1 LKLMTH
7 DQWWESPVK
16 ACLCDRCGSALAT
29 VCLGLL
35 WAVTLPAI
43 IALCVYCEYHTT
55 RTVCVV
61 KDGGVYRMVTL
72 SKSYKAT
79 QFSASAPLSTTL
91 KFPCLVPTDSR
102 GSQSG
107 KEEHIIQSANNPQLM
122 NELLEVRVNY
132 STLSAKNYRLQ
143 RDYRNLKAEN
153 TILQKE
159 KRSLQNEKD
168 GYQKEKAELQREI
181 TGLQSQITEM
191 RRICTP
197 CQQGWELFNF
207 KCYLFSTY
215 KLSWNESRN
224 LCRLTESDL
233 VIVESRKEQE
243 FLISNLKKDNY
254 WIGLT
259 DTAEEG
265 TFLWVDGSRDTRGFW
280 DSGQPNDPN
289 GNHDCVAIYPRSS
302 SLNAWNDIPC
312 SASRS
317 WICE

>member
-1 LKLMTH
+1 MDRVPTERRQSMGSERIYSGLVNPDEDVYGTLDKTPH
-7 DQWWESPVK
+7 NHPSAPPTQETKPSPSPY
-16 ACLCDRCGSALAT
+16 RLAT

-43 IALCVYCEYHTT
+43 IALCVYY
-55 RTVCVV
+55 
-61 KDGGVYRMVTL
+61 
-72 SKSYKAT
+72 
-79 QFSASAPLSTTL
+79 
-91 KFPCLVPTDSR
+91 SR

-317 WICE
+317 WICEVDAVRFTP